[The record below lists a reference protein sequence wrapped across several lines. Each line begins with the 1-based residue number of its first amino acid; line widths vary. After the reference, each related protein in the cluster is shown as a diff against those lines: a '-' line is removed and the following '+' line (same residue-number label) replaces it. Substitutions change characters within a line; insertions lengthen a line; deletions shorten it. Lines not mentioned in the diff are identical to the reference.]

1 MLRSRGTRKIQKGG
15 DYISTI
21 LSTVSMPSS
30 ISYSSISTIVGSAGL
45 SSIGDWSQLTIAQI
59 NQMIGAIGQQITQ
72 DDTDITNLTSSI
84 AAYDRM
90 LTIDPNLQGIF
101 NNADFIYTSTLDEYK
116 RISSLVQEKQSTFI
130 VDTALLS
137 SYSTVAAGYLSSLEA
152 ARRDYSTLLSTAG
165 QMIPLI
171 NAETSTLQQYYSTFN
186 TLSSFCIQYSPS
198 YTQYNGSTTTIGATV
213 GDLQSTLT
221 QVGLDYTSLSSLL
234 VSTPT
239 DTILSTNVQSVLN
252 NMNYISSAL
261 TIQEGLYSTVAT
273 STSLLSSMMGG
284 CDVTLQNLGGLIQQ
298 TSTNIGLYIE
308 ISTSYSVGSSAF
320 WSQFEYW
327 STLEQQANSS
337 ITAYDTERRTLISR
351 RDILRT
357 AIDTSTVQ
365 LRAKLSQFDIN
376 ANTFYTKKQ
385 AELENEV
392 LEFQNSTREW
402 NAYTGLL
409 TAQLMYKK
417 LELYD
422 SVDTLSFY
430 INSTMVTGQPE
441 LKATLEG
448 QRGTL
453 ITDQTS
459 LQTQVDKLNPL
470 DIKFME
476 LDQFYTNER
485 AYKNNFIQ
493 TRSSLTAVERNVIAN
508 PDKRDSSRTYY
519 DDKWDTM
526 NTTITSINTQIT
538 NRQNKWTTE
547 IKPILDDVKAQL
559 VVDPLSKYASSYD
572 PFPPYYPYTFDQIP
586 QQIKNTTTVSDYALL
601 PAIDF
606 NAPLA
611 VYRL

>member
-1 MLRSRGTRKIQKGG
+1 
-15 DYISTI
+15 
-21 LSTVSMPSS
+21 
-30 ISYSSISTIVGSAGL
+30 
-45 SSIGDWSQLTIAQI
+45 
-59 NQMIGAIGQQITQ
+59 MIGAIGQQITQ